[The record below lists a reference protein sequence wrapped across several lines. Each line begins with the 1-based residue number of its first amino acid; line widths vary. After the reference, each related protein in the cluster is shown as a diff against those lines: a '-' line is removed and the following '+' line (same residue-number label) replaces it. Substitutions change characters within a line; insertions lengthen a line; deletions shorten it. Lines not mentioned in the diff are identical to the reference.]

1 LRKGKSDTLNK
12 TWKIVRTVLIFAVLA
27 AGIVAYFLYLSNK
40 SKGGAEEPTAV
51 QTDSEGNEKNPKVTA
66 LTSRDLTLNYPG
78 TPRAVL
84 TYYSDLL
91 VVLYKEEYGTDE
103 FKEICDHIRG
113 LFDDEL
119 LEKNPYDDYY
129 DKLWKE
135 VQAYKSVN
143 RFVSAYVLED
153 SYNEKHQTL
162 LDREYA
168 MIDIKYIVMENG
180 SMAPRTY
187 EKFTLRKDEN
197 GKWKIL
203 FWVNSSPE
211 EMEE

>member
-1 LRKGKSDTLNK
+1 M
-12 TWKIVRTVLIFAVLA
+12 LIFAVLA
-27 AGIVAYFLYLSNK
+27 AGVVAYFLYLSNK
-40 SKGGAEEPTAV
+40 SSSGTEEPTAA
-51 QTDSEGNEKNPKVTA
+51 QTDSEGNAKNSKVTA

-91 VVLYKEEYGTDE
+91 VVLYKENYGTDE
-103 FKEICDHIRG
+103 FNEICDHLRG
-113 LFDDEL
+113 LFDEEL
-119 LEKNPYDDYY
+119 LEKNPYDTYRGM
-129 DKLWKE
+129 LWNE

-162 LDREYA
+162 LGREYA

-187 EKFTLRKDEN
+187 EKFTLRKDDE